1 MPLPSHVRIAI
12 VGAGFAGLGMAVRLT
27 RAGRPDFVVL
37 ERADAVGG
45 VWRENRYPGAACDV
59 ESRLY
64 ELDAVP
70 NPDWTR
76 RFARQPE
83 IRAYLEGLV
92 GEYDLGPR
100 LALGTSLEGARW
112 DEGDARWHLETSRG
126 ALTADVLVA
135 APGALAEPRL
145 PALPGLDAFEG
156 RAFHTA
162 QWPDD
167 ADLAGKR
174 VAVVGTGASA
184 VQVVPAIQPEVARLT
199 LYQRTPAWVIPRRDK
214 ALSPRVRRG
223 LRRAPLVRRALR
235 AALYLRHEALG
246 LAFRNVGLARVVGQL
261 VGLHLRHQVKDP
273 ALREALR
280 PDTTLGCKRL
290 LLSDDYYPALTRPNA
305 EVVAGGAVALRPGGV
320 VGADGVERPADVVVF
335 ATGFHVTDYPFGERI
350 VGAGARTLG
359 ETWGASPKAHLGTTV
374 AGFPNLFFLQGPNTG
389 LGHSSVVMMAEA
401 QIEHVMN
408 ALDVLDRTDVAAVE
422 PRPEAQAAFADDVDE
437 QMGRTVWMTGCDSW
451 YLDETGRNAALWPGG
466 VGAFRRR
473 VEPFDDAEY
482 RLHPA
487 PKTPAREAPAHA

>member
-1 MPLPSHVRIAI
+1 MSALPAHTHVLI
-12 VGAGFAGLGMAVRLT
+12 VGAGFGGLGMAVRLT
-27 RAGRPDFVVL
+27 RAGRRDFAVL

-64 ELDAVP
+64 EFEAVP
-70 NPDWTR
+70 NPDWSR

-83 IRAYLEGLV
+83 IHAYLRRLV
-92 GEYDLGPR
+92 DEYDLGPR
-100 LALGTSLEGARW
+100 LWLGTSLEAARW
-112 DEGDARWHLETSRG
+112 DEDDARWHVETSRG

-145 PALPGLDAFEG
+145 PALPGLDTFEG
-156 RAFHTA
+156 PAFHTA
-162 QWPDD
+162 RWPGDL
-167 ADLAGKR
+167 DLAGQR
-174 VAVVGTGASA
+174 VAVIGTGASA
-184 VQVVPAIQPEVARLT
+184 IQVVPAIQPEVARLT
-199 LYQRTPAWVIPRRDK
+199 LYQRTPAWVLPRRDR

-235 AALYLRHEALG
+235 AALYLRHEVLG
-246 LAFRNVGLARVVGQL
+246 LAFRHLGLADVFGRVI
-261 VGLHLRHQVKDP
+261 GLHLRHQVKDP

-280 PDTTLGCKRL
+280 PTTTLGCKRL

-350 VGAGARTLG
+350 VGAGAHTLA
-359 ETWGASPKAHLGTTV
+359 EVWGRSPKAHLGTTV

-389 LGHSSVVMMAEA
+389 LGHSSVVLMTEA
-401 QIEHVMN
+401 QVEHVMN
-408 ALDVLDRTDVAAVE
+408 ALDVLDRPDVAAVE
-422 PRPEAQAAFADDVDE
+422 PRPEAQAAFVADVDE
-437 QMGRTVWMTGCDSW
+437 QMEQTVWMTGCESW

-473 VEPFDDAEY
+473 AAPFDEGEY

-487 PKTPAREAPAHA
+487 PRSVPAHA